1 MLSQSLQKELEQV
14 KNLNSTVDLLIDTAR
29 NTRSKI
35 LTLKG
40 ATNSTS
46 ALLEDWIRILNQT
59 QFTRSV
65 LEDPQW
71 KGPDGDEFDH
81 ETYLK
86 KEAEL
91 EAELRAIEADNEK
104 LSANLN
110 QLQNSEEQLKQ
121 RRWGIK

>member
-1 MLSQSLQKELEQV
+1 MSNQSLQKELENV
-14 KNLNSTVDLLIDTAR
+14 KALNDTVDLLIDTAK
-29 NTRSKI
+29 NTRTKI
-35 LTLKG
+35 LTLNG

-65 LEDPQW
+65 LEHPQW
-71 KGPDGDEFDH
+71 KGPDGEEFNQ
-81 ETYLK
+81 EASLR

-91 EAELRAIEADNEK
+91 EAELREIEAENER

-110 QLQNSEEQLKQ
+110 QLQHTEDQLKQ
-121 RRWGIK
+121 RIPN